1 MTFRVVADM
10 NVYVSAIVF
19 GGTCESIF
27 ALARA
32 GIVDLYT
39 APAILRELKT
49 VLSQTFEWTDSQV
62 QEALAEVNALTS
74 LIRPAMKLSGIL
86 THDPDHRIGEC
97 ALATDADFL
106 VTGDKKHLQSL
117 KTFRGIRIV
126 APREFLDHLR

>member
-1 MTFRVVADM
+1 MTFRVVADT

-19 GGTCESIF
+19 GGTCESIL

-32 GIVDLYT
+32 GIIDLYT

-86 THDPDHRIGEC
+86 THDPDHRILEC
-97 ALATDADFL
+97 ALAADADFL